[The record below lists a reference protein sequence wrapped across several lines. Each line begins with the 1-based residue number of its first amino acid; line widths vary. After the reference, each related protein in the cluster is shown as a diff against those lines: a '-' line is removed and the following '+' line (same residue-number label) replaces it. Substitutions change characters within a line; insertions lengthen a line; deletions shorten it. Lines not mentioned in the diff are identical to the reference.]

1 MQTAAEALEEHG
13 FSGEQLIRL
22 SRKAAHDALRRH
34 GAFLDEDRFD
44 DLADFLLEVGVRY
57 AVRYERGHGISIVTF
72 LYRRMRIR
80 YTDWV
85 RFTMGDSRHGG
96 RNRRVPPGGRTWP
109 LDEGDGGEWDGGF
122 AEVEERLSASRTA
135 SAA

>member
-13 FSGEQLIRL
+13 FSGEALIKL
-22 SRKAAHDALRRH
+22 SRKAANDALRRH

-57 AVRYERGHGISIVTF
+57 AVRYEQGHGISIVTF

-85 RFTMGDSRHGG
+85 RVTMGDSRHGG

-109 LDEGDGGEWDGGF
+109 LDDEIDGQWDGGF
-122 AEVEERLSASRTA
+122 AEVEERLSAAR
-135 SAA
+135 